1 MKKIA
6 ITLVALLATASLQAQ
21 ETFVETYQEVMKH
34 SAVKLLSRS
43 DYQDRPDF
51 PTTYCKFTE
60 FQIPARNESLVSRL
74 EQAILSE
81 QDSAFSFFVK
91 RPDAS
96 KLAQNN
102 MKRYVYGPNNEFA
115 VLFGSQKSHY
125 YYGACFKEP
134 TDSLS
139 RHAYLFVWFKE
150 GKSFHC
156 YYYHIYGKNPN
167 FVESRKPTKK
177 ISEQRTG
184 SRRATLSGNSLVVE
198 EYDGNGQL
206 KSIRSE
212 LVSDAGQQITNDVE
226 FMTQFGLLRVTLLD
240 AIKDADQKMLQ
251 VGIAGKMVTLC
262 KDHSKLLTAVE
273 RQTCKKTLTDLR
285 ATVGK
290 TLPDTFLDGML
301 LQAATYLGT
310 D

>member
-1 MKKIA
+1 MKQMI
-6 ITLVALLATASLQAQ
+6 ITTVALLATTNLQAQ
-21 ETFVETYQEVMKH
+21 ETFQKTYQEVLKN
-34 SAVKLLSRS
+34 SAVILLSHS

-60 FQIPARNESLVSRL
+60 FQIPVRNESLVSQL

-81 QDSAFSFFVK
+81 QHQAYSFYVK
-91 RPDAS
+91 KPDGGRLTLS
-96 KLAQNN
+96 ST
-102 MKRYVYGPNNEFA
+102 MRYVYGPNNEYA
-115 VLFGSQKSHY
+115 VLLGTQKSHY

-134 TDSLS
+134 TDSLR

-150 GKSFHC
+150 GKHFHC

-167 FVESRKPTKK
+167 FLKSLRPLEST
-177 ISEQRTG
+177 SEKRVG
-184 SRRATLSGNSLVVE
+184 SRRATISGNTLVVE
-198 EYDGNGQL
+198 EYDGQGKL
-206 KSIRSE
+206 KSLKSE
-212 LVSDAGQQITNDVE
+212 PLADGEQKIGNDVE
-226 FMTQFGLLRVTLLD
+226 FMTQFGLLRAAFLD
-240 AIKDADQKMLQ
+240 AIKDADQKMMQ

-262 KDHSKLLTAVE
+262 KNHGNLLTTVE
-273 RQTCKKTLTDLR
+273 RQTCKKALADLR

-301 LQAATYLGT
+301 LQAATYLGE